1 MGEVVVPPG
10 DEAAR
15 RSFRA
20 ALVGLAVAVG
30 LGVAA
35 TAVVF
40 AIVAIPIHVVG
51 SDDGG
56 VDRDLVR
63 LGLFAIAAPIGSLLG
78 LVAGAVAARWY
89 RRGATLPDAA
99 GR

>member
-1 MGEVVVPPG
+1 MGEVLAPEG
-10 DEAAR
+10 DAVAG
-15 RSFRA
+15 RSLRA
-20 ALVGLAVAVG
+20 ALVGIAVAVG
-30 LGVAA
+30 VGVAA

-40 AIVAIPIHVVG
+40 AIVAIPIHVIG

-63 LGLFAIAAPIGSLLG
+63 LGLFAIAAPLGSLLG
-78 LVAGAVAARWY
+78 VVAGAVAALWY
-89 RRGATLPDAA
+89 RRGARLPEAA